1 MRRLRTLSIGLLMA
15 LVALAV
21 GASAAVAHPLGN
33 LTSNT
38 YAGLVVGPDGI
49 TIDYVLDLAEIP
61 AFQAIQRI
69 DADGDGE
76 VGADEGDRYADTMC
90 ADLRDGLT
98 LEVGGSPAPL
108 EVTTG
113 DLSLLPGAA
122 GLPTLWLECTIT
134 TDVVPTAGAEVSF
147 RDDNI
152 TDRAGWREVTAR
164 GEGRELSGADVPER
178 SISDEL
184 REYPKNVPP
193 LRTTTASFT
202 VGGAA
207 DGAMV
212 EAGPGDGTVVETV
225 DRFTT
230 ALTDLVERERF
241 TLGFGALAVAI
252 ALFLGAL
259 HALAPGHG
267 KTVMAAYLVSQ
278 RGTRREALGLGLTV
292 AVTHTL
298 GVLILGSV
306 LSVTQVF
313 APADLYPWLGL
324 VSGLLFAAVGIWL
337 LVRARRRGAGHD
349 HHHEPHDQHH
359 HGHHHAPAPSA
370 EGTGLGWRGLLLPGL
385 AGGLVPSPSALVVLV
400 GGIALG
406 RTWFGLLLVAA
417 YGLGMAATLV
427 GAGYALTRARGWL
440 EGRLSPGTRW
450 AAVAGALPT
459 VTASIVVLG
468 GVVLA
473 GRSLLVL

>member
-1 MRRLRTLSIGLLMA
+1 MRRLRLLSVGILLA
-15 LVALAV
+15 VVALPV
-21 GASAAVAHPLGN
+21 GASAADAHPLGN

-69 DADGDGE
+69 DVNGDGE
-76 VGADEGDRYADTMC
+76 VGPDEGDRYADSTC

-98 LEVGGSPAPL
+98 LGVGGSPAPL
-108 EVTTG
+108 EVTQRG
-113 DLSLLPGAA
+113 LSLPPGEA
-122 GLPTLWLECTIT
+122 GLSTLRLECTIT
-134 TDVVPTAGAEVSF
+134 TGTAPAAGAEVSF
-147 RDDNI
+147 RDHNI

-164 GEGRELSGADVPER
+164 GAGRDLSGADVPER
-178 SISDEL
+178 STSDQL
-184 REYPKNVPP
+184 REYPENTTP

-202 VGGAA
+202 VHEAANGAT
-207 DGAMV
+207 V
-212 EAGPGDGTVVETV
+212 ESEAGDGTVVETV
-225 DRFTT
+225 DRFTA
-230 ALTDLVERERF
+230 ALTDLIERERF
-241 TLGFGALAVAI
+241 TLGFGAVAMAI

-324 VSGLLFAAVGIWL
+324 ASGLLFAAVGLWL
-337 LVRARRRGAGHD
+337 LVRARRRAVGHV
-349 HHHEPHDQHH
+349 HHHGPDDHHH
-359 HGHHHAPAPSA
+359 HGHHHAPTPTGD
-370 EGTGLGWRGLLLPGL
+370 GTGLGWRGLVLPGL

-406 RTWFGLLLVAA
+406 RTWFGLLLVTA

-427 GAGYALTRARGWL
+427 GAGYVLSRARGWL

-459 VTASIVVLG
+459 ITASIVVLG
-468 GVVLA
+468 GIVLA
-473 GRSLLVL
+473 GRSVLVL